1 MERFAQ
7 PLLTAESPD
16 RIAFATPAS
25 ALAYAGAHLHLTVQD
40 DAHLAAGQTFA
51 AVSGRHG
58 ALLAQSGDLRVIA
71 ANGPVTVQAHTG
83 KLELLAD
90 QSVTVTATDERI
102 DVLAKDKI
110 VLQAGQT
117 RVTLE
122 GGNITFECPG
132 NFTVK
137 ASQQPF
143 RGGESTPAEI
153 DLLPQGTTRVKR
165 KVSFSR

>member
-25 ALAYAGAHLHLTVQD
+25 ALAYAGTNLHLTVQD

-83 KLELLAD
+83 KLELLG
-90 QSVTVTATDERI
+90 
-102 DVLAKDKI
+102 LN
-110 VLQAGQT
+110 LQAQH
-117 RVTLE
+117 RMRISRSLR
-122 GGNITFECPG
+122 PG
-132 NFTVK
+132 LPPGF
-137 ASQQPF
+137 
-143 RGGESTPAEI
+143 STPAFASV
-153 DLLPQGTTRVKR
+153 GR
-165 KVSFSR
+165 